1 VTARLTVSDV
11 TCRFGGLR
19 ALDGVSLTVEPG
31 TILGVIGP
39 NGAGKSTFVNVVTG
53 QIAPTG
59 GRVAVDGRDLTGAH
73 PSTLARAGVARTF
86 QVVKPFRDLTV
97 RQNVACGAMFATGA
111 SVARGLQEADGVL
124 GRVGLAAVADT
135 RPTTLPIGHLKRLEL
150 GRALAMRPK
159 ILLLDEVMA
168 GLRPDDVTATVALIR
183 RLRDEDGT
191 TVLVIEHNMA
201 AIVAVSD
208 EVLVLR
214 EGTVLTRGAPGD
226 VLADER
232 VVEAYL
238 GQRFARRRREN
249 PDG

>member
-1 VTARLTVSDV
+1 
-11 TCRFGGLR
+11 
-19 ALDGVSLTVEPG
+19 
-31 TILGVIGP
+31 
-39 NGAGKSTFVNVVTG
+39 
-53 QIAPTG
+53 
-59 GRVAVDGRDLTGAH
+59 
-73 PSTLARAGVARTF
+73 
-86 QVVKPFRDLTV
+86 
-97 RQNVACGAMFATGA
+97 
-111 SVARGLQEADGVL
+111 
-124 GRVGLAAVADT
+124 
-135 RPTTLPIGHLKRLEL
+135 
-150 GRALAMRPK
+150 
-159 ILLLDEVMA
+159 MA

-201 AIVAVSD
+201 AIVALSD

-226 VLADER
+226 VLADDR